1 MRVFPEF
8 YYYMTD
14 DKGNIVKD
22 EKGEP
27 IKQYN
32 QLAYCKYFAENV
44 QEYVKM
50 PNGRK
55 IYEGISLAEFGT
67 TFGSNI
73 NDELELARFILG
85 MITSDKDLEELQEE
99 IIKNVVDNFCLFN
112 FLALSTFVNVIVRA
126 KYYFLLEP
134 TAEELAKE
142 IKGNFKAVTFTK
154 NDGKKVTYDSAE
166 FITMLNNAIGNYKGE
181 SNNYECKKI
190 VRIDEIANNEVLQS
204 VFVVKMAQFLQRF
217 FPNAKRRANCCMV
230 SKLEQTLILKLL
242 SFYGLAPK
250 GVTLTDS
257 RFRQL
262 VATYNK
268 LVHNDDLQQIT
279 DDIIIHA
286 SFVSYSQWHYDKHW
300 IEKKIENPFDIN
312 STVHFT
318 FSKEDAAKFS
328 FKDFYKP
335 SKQYI

>member
-1 MRVFPEF
+1 M
-8 YYYMTD
+8 
-14 DKGNIVKD
+14 I
-22 EKGEP
+22 
-27 IKQYN
+27 
-32 QLAYCKYFAENV
+32 
-44 QEYVKM
+44 
-50 PNGRK
+50 
-55 IYEGISLAEFGT
+55 ISDRE
-67 TFGSNI
+67 
-73 NDELELARFILG
+73 
-85 MITSDKDLEELQEE
+85 LEELQVK
-99 IIKNVVDNFCLFN
+99 IIKNVIDNFCLFN
-112 FLALSTFVNVIVRA
+112 FLALSTFVNVIIRA
-126 KYYFLLEP
+126 RYYFLLEP

-154 NDGKKVTYDSAE
+154 NDGKKVTYDSDE
-166 FITMLNNAIGNYKGE
+166 FITMLNNAIGSYKGE

-204 VFVVKMAQFLQRF
+204 VFVVKMAQFLQRY

-250 GVTLTDS
+250 GVTLSTS

-268 LVHNDDLQQIT
+268 SVHNEEIQVFGDSVAF
-279 DDIIIHA
+279 HA

-300 IEKKIENPFDIN
+300 IEKEIKTPFSEK
-312 STVHFT
+312 STIQFNH
-318 FSKEDAAKFS
+318 SKKDFAKFS

-335 SKQYI
+335 SK

>member
-1 MRVFPEF
+1 MQIFSDFF
-8 YYYMTD
+8 YKMTD
-14 DKGNIVKD
+14 DNGNIVKD

-27 IKQYN
+27 IMQYN
-32 QLAYCKYFAENV
+32 QLAYCKYFAENI
-44 QEYVKM
+44 QEYDES
-50 PNGRK
+50 PNGKK
-55 IYEGISLAEFGT
+55 IYEGISFAEFGA

-73 NDELELARFILG
+73 NDEVELLRFIVN
-85 MITSDKDLEELQEE
+85 MIISDRELEELQEK
-99 IIKNVVDNFCLFN
+99 IIKDVIDNFCLFN
-112 FLALSTFVNVIVRA
+112 FLALSTFVNVIIRA
-126 KYYFLLEP
+126 RYYFLLEP

-154 NDGKKVTYDSAE
+154 NDGKKVTYDSDE

-181 SNNYECKKI
+181 SNNYECKKV
-190 VRIDEIANNEVLQS
+190 VRIDDIANNEVLQS
-204 VFVVKMAQFLQRF
+204 VFVVKMAQFLQRY
-217 FPNAKRRANCCMV
+217 FPFANRRANCCMV

-250 GVTLTDS
+250 GVTLSDS

-300 IEKKIENPFDIN
+300 IEKKIENPFEIN
-312 STVHFT
+312 STVHFN
-318 FSKEDAAKFS
+318 FPKEDIEKFS

-335 SKQYI
+335 SK